1 MQRLARFT
9 AGLFF
14 STGLLAALSIGTTHA
29 EHAHGR
35 IDDSL
40 PDAERIR
47 FCERMRDQALQ
58 AFYDRERNR
67 PMKVFTEDGSPGP
80 RIANHITQR
89 IYEEPQI
96 ASRRHA
102 ESFGRA
108 TCNEMMG
115 AIPERE

>member
-1 MQRLARFT
+1 MKT
-9 AGLFF
+9 
-14 STGLLAALSIGTTHA
+14 LLAALLCALSVGTAWA
-29 EHAHGR
+29 EPVHR
-35 IDDSL
+35 KITDSL

-58 AFYDRERNR
+58 AFYNREHGR
-67 PMKVFTEDGSPGP
+67 PMRMFEEDGSPGP
-80 RIANHITQR
+80 RIANHITWR

-96 ASRRHA
+96 AGRRDA

-115 AIPERE
+115 TTSSTE